1 MEPDKTPAGQP
12 ALSSRLY
19 SYGMTAP
26 KSLVA
31 RRPGSAPLDPLPGA
45 ERTGPSLRTRL
56 PADAALSPSNALAAS
71 NASNSLFGETLASF
85 ASGGKQV
92 GYNSQPDPA
101 LSSGPLP
108 FNQLARDRQRKAA
121 LIRDPPPGFVDR
133 TDMAGPPVA
142 APADDAPQRRDPFWF
157 IQMLRTELSDHE
169 FAYMNVADTDGTT
182 WDPYNL
188 QIVAFAD
195 VNPLDH
201 YTISAAGVTHCLRK
215 GKVRPEP
222 NQRLAAYSKT
232 KLHLD
237 TLALRPRPT
246 PNPDPHPH
254 QEEMMEFT
262 VLEQWERECGLFQQ
276 AILLPLFN
284 RYLHPNPYP
293 NPYPYPYP
301 YP

>member
-1 MEPDKTPAGQP
+1 MEPDKPAGQP

-31 RRPGSAPLDPLPGA
+31 RRPGSAGQALDPLPGA

-71 NASNSLFGETLASF
+71 NPSNSLFGDTLASF

-92 GYNSQPDPA
+92 GHSQPDPA

-142 APADDAPQRRDPFWF
+142 APADDVPERRRDPFWF

-215 GKVRPEP
+215 
-222 NQRLAAYSKT
+222 
-232 KLHLD
+232 
-237 TLALRPRPT
+237 
-246 PNPDPHPH
+246 
-254 QEEMMEFT
+254 
-262 VLEQWERECGLFQQ
+262 
-276 AILLPLFN
+276 
-284 RYLHPNPYP
+284 
-293 NPYPYPYP
+293 
-301 YP
+301 

>member
-1 MEPDKTPAGQP
+1 MEPDKPAGQP

-71 NASNSLFGETLASF
+71 NPSNSLFGDTLASF

-92 GYNSQPDPA
+92 GHSQPDPA

-142 APADDAPQRRDPFWF
+142 APADDAPERRRDPFWF

-215 GKVRPEP
+215 GKVTLMAFSNTE
-222 NQRLAAYSKT
+222 
-232 KLHLD
+232 LHLY
-237 TLALRPRPT
+237 TLTPSPHPTPT
-246 PNPDPHPH
+246 PNPGPN

-262 VLEQWERECGLFQQ
+262 GLEQWEKECGLFQQ
-276 AILLPLFN
+276 VMTIPLFN
-284 RYLHPNPYP
+284 RLS
-293 NPYPYPYP
+293 YPYPYP
-301 YP
+301 

>member
-1 MEPDKTPAGQP
+1 MEPDKPAGQP

-31 RRPGSAPLDPLPGA
+31 RRPGSAGQALDPLPGA

-71 NASNSLFGETLASF
+71 NPSNSLFGDTLASF

-92 GYNSQPDPA
+92 GHSQPDPA

-142 APADDAPQRRDPFWF
+142 APADDAPERRRDPFWF

-215 GKVRPEP
+215 VRPP
-222 NQRLAAYSKT
+222 PAPPP
-232 KLHLD
+232 HLPAP
-237 TLALRPRPT
+237 LPPPLPPHL
-246 PNPDPHPH
+246 HPH
-254 QEEMMEFT
+254 LPPSPPPSSPQGKEEMMEFT
-262 VLEQWERECGLFQQ
+262 GLEQWEKECGLFQQ
-276 AILLPLFN
+276 AMMIPFFD
-284 RYLHPNPYP
+284 PYP
-293 NPYPYPYP
+293 
-301 YP
+301 

>member
-1 MEPDKTPAGQP
+1 MDPDKTAAGQP

-19 SYGMTAP
+19 SYGMKAP

-31 RRPGSAPLDPLPGA
+31 RRPGSAPLDPLPGMSPG
-45 ERTGPSLRTRL
+45 GPALRTRR

-71 NASNSLFGETLASF
+71 NPSNSLFGDTLASF

-92 GYNSQPDPA
+92 GHSQPDPA

-133 TDMAGPPVA
+133 TDMAGPPLQHA
-142 APADDAPQRRDPFWF
+142 TDDDAQRRRDPFWF

-215 GKVRPEP
+215 GKVYHATSHPHLILPSLLPSLLVTHCLRKGKVYHTTSQGIPTP
-222 NQRLAAYSKT
+222 HSPLA
-232 KLHLD
+232 
-237 TLALRPRPT
+237 PRPS
-246 PNPDPHPH
+246 
-254 QEEMMEFT
+254 
-262 VLEQWERECGLFQQ
+262 
-276 AILLPLFN
+276 PLA
-284 RYLHPNPYP
+284 RRP
-293 NPYPYPYP
+293 
-301 YP
+301 

>member
-1 MEPDKTPAGQP
+1 MEPDKTPTGQP

-71 NASNSLFGETLASF
+71 NPSNSLFGDTLASF
-85 ASGGKQV
+85 AAAGGKPV
-92 GYNSQPDPA
+92 GHSQPDPA

-121 LIRDPPPGFVDR
+121 LIRDPPAGFVDP
-133 TDMAGPPVA
+133 TDAAGPPVA
-142 APADDAPQRRDPFWF
+142 APPAEDAAERRRDPFWFLQTRARTQARARIRARARARAATRARARTLTLTLALALSRF

-169 FAYMNVADTDGTT
+169 FAYMNVADSDGTT
-182 WDPYNL
+182 WDPYNLQVRGRVRVRARARARVRSPDPDPGPNTNPDPNPSPNPTPCTL

-201 YTISAAGVTHCLRK
+201 YTIR
-215 GKVRPEP
+215 
-222 NQRLAAYSKT
+222 
-232 KLHLD
+232 
-237 TLALRPRPT
+237 
-246 PNPDPHPH
+246 
-254 QEEMMEFT
+254 
-262 VLEQWERECGLFQQ
+262 
-276 AILLPLFN
+276 
-284 RYLHPNPYP
+284 
-293 NPYPYPYP
+293 
-301 YP
+301 

>member
-71 NASNSLFGETLASF
+71 NPSNSLFGDTLASF

-92 GYNSQPDPA
+92 GHSQPDPA

-142 APADDAPQRRDPFWF
+142 APADDAPERRRDPFWF

-215 GKVRPEP
+215 GKVS
-222 NQRLAAYSKT
+222 LLAYSNT
-232 KLHLD
+232 KLHLY
-237 TLALRPRPT
+237 TLTPSPHPTPT
-246 PNPDPHPH
+246 PNPHPN

-262 VLEQWERECGLFQQ
+262 GLEQWEKECGLFQQ
-276 AILLPLFN
+276 VMTIPLFN
-284 RYLHPNPYP
+284 RH
-293 NPYPYPYP
+293 PYPYPYP
-301 YP
+301 

>member
-1 MEPDKTPAGQP
+1 MEPDKPAGQP

-31 RRPGSAPLDPLPGA
+31 RRPGSAGQALDPLPGA

-71 NASNSLFGETLASF
+71 NPSNSLFGDTLASF

-92 GYNSQPDPA
+92 GHSQPDPA

-142 APADDAPQRRDPFWF
+142 APADDAPERRRDPFWF

-215 GKVRPEP
+215 GKVS
-222 NQRLAAYSKT
+222 LLAYSNT
-232 KLHLD
+232 KLHLY
-237 TLALRPRPT
+237 TLSPSPHPTPT
-246 PNPDPHPH
+246 PNPHPN

-262 VLEQWERECGLFQQ
+262 GLEQWEKECGLFQQ
-276 AILLPLFN
+276 VMTVPLFN
-284 RYLHPNPYP
+284 RH
-293 NPYPYPYP
+293 PYPYPYP
-301 YP
+301 